1 MQNIFV
7 REKIK
12 ASGLKQWEVAYA
24 LGINESTLTRWLRV
38 ELPEKETER
47 ICSVVDELMKTKKEE

>member
-38 ELPEKETER
+38 ELPEKEKKR
-47 ICSVVDELMKTKKEE
+47 ICSVVDELLKIKKEE